1 MATRPTRT
9 IRNPQASK
17 QAVYD
22 ICAAPCNPR
31 ISDKVLPATV
41 PTTRTAKVSIL
52 LSLPLH
58 RFIDNGNAIQKAKH
72 PKPIRGSG
80 LNASGN
86 LLGPQLGR
94 DSEMPGSLPSTSAST
109 NEIYGTPDSTQ
120 ASDDTPNGSIRHLNS
135 FGHAD
140 WPSESSFGQQHQ
152 YSEAPSDGEHGLESS
167 AGGSMDFNRLP
178 RSRDVGSEMNNRQLF
193 GTGSPSSFS
202 DDQYGNYNTTPG
214 PMTSLLMGEQ
224 ENPSSFHRDNIYN
237 SSGYQAFRMTP
248 SKYHIFI

>member
-1 MATRPTRT
+1 MATRPIRT
-9 IRNPQASK
+9 TRNPQASK

-94 DSEMPGSLPSTSAST
+94 DSEMPGSLPSTRAS
-109 NEIYGTPDSTQ
+109 YGTPDSTQ
-120 ASDDTPNGSIRHLNS
+120 ASNGTPNGSIRHLNS

-152 YSEAPSDGEHGLESS
+152 YSEAPSDGEHGLGSS
-167 AGGSMDFNRLP
+167 VGGGMDFNRLP
-178 RSRDVGSEMNNRQLF
+178 RSRDIGSEMNSPQLF

-202 DDQYGNYNTTPG
+202 DDQLGHYNTAPG
-214 PMTSLLMGEQ
+214 PMTSLLMREQ
-224 ENPSSFHRDNIYN
+224 ESPPSFHRDNIYN
-237 SSGYQAFRMTP
+237 SSGYQAFRISP
-248 SKYHIFI
+248 SEYLIFI